1 MKKLVNFFLLLS
13 IPLITS
19 AKTITNYNVKAD
31 FNDYS
36 NVKIQKIIEKNDNE
50 ILEEVLQNN
59 VDNTKI
65 INSNIVSNMNYSLE
79 EKDSYTKI
87 LYREPSNKILLDYEM
102 NLTTSSKDNSYIYPL
117 VNEIDDNINNLNI
130 RVTLPKEYAIVEL
143 MIDEKKVPKDQIKIE
158 NNILS
163 SKITNLKSSSFVKL
177 KIVKKTNVKISF
189 LTKLSL
195 FFPIL
200 GTIISYLLWYFL
212 GKDHPYKIR
221 KTANIPKNTDFISS
235 AITYNNDL
243 NAQNIKLLLVELLNK
258 EYIYIK
264 STSKGLKLVKGNKYD
279 GKKYI
284 ISLFLRCL
292 FRIKDN
298 EETSGKI
305 KYKYVDEILVSDI
318 NYDNLVYE
326 INNRIEETKTKEQY
340 FEETSSVNKIYILL
354 IVVMSL
360 LLVCCNP
367 LITYNKILF
376 IPLGT
381 ILALITF
388 TILNII
394 VSKFDFEK
402 LKIVEFAAGYTIII
416 ALIYL
421 LGIKLI
427 NINRIYLNAY
437 VIGIFCSTLMLVLY
451 KYMPKRTKKGTKIIA
466 QLESLKLF
474 VDTST
479 KEEINSVI
487 EVNEEYIYEIIPYTY
502 LFNNENILKE
512 KMTTEKITGP
522 KWLKKKEKFTIDEI
536 YDLINS
542 ICKI

>member
-36 NVKIQKIIEKNDNE
+36 NVKIQKIIEKSDNE
-50 ILEEVLQNN
+50 ILEEVLQNKVN
-59 VDNTKI
+59 NTKI
-65 INSNIVSNMNYSLE
+65 INSNIVSNMNYNLE

-117 VNEIDDNINNLNI
+117 INEIDDDINNLNI
-130 RVTLPKEYAIVEL
+130 RVALPKEYAVIEL
-143 MIDEKKVPKDQIKIE
+143 IIDEKPVSKNQIKIE
-158 NNILS
+158 KNILS
-163 SKITNLKSSSFVKL
+163 SKITNLKSSSSVKL
-177 KIVKKTNVKISF
+177 KIVKKTNIKISL

-195 FFPIL
+195 FFPIV

-212 GKDHPYKIR
+212 GKDHPYKIK

-243 NAQNIKLLLVELLNK
+243 NAQDIKLLLVELLNK

-264 STSKGLKLVKGNKYD
+264 STSKGLKFVKGNKYD

-298 EETSGKI
+298 EEINGKI
-305 KYKYVDEILVSDI
+305 KYKYVDEILISDI

-326 INNRIEETKTKEQY
+326 INNRVEETKTKEQY
-340 FEETSSVNKIYILL
+340 FEETSSINKIYILL

-474 VDTST
+474 IDTST

>member
-36 NVKIQKIIEKNDNE
+36 NIKIQKIIEKNDNE

-143 MIDEKKVPKDQIKIE
+143 IIDEKPVSKNQIKIE
-158 NNILS
+158 NNVLS
-163 SKITNLKSSSFVKL
+163 SKITNLKSSSSVKL
-177 KIVKKTNVKISF
+177 KIVKKTNIKISL

-195 FFPIL
+195 FFPIV

-212 GKDHPYKIR
+212 GKDHPYKIK

-243 NAQNIKLLLVELLNK
+243 NAQDIKLLLVELLNK

-264 STSKGLKLVKGNKYD
+264 STSKGLKFVKGNKYD

-298 EETSGKI
+298 EEINGKI
-305 KYKYVDEILVSDI
+305 KYKYVDEILISDI

-326 INNRIEETKTKEQY
+326 INNRVEETKTKEQY
-340 FEETSSVNKIYILL
+340 FEETSSINKIYILL

-474 VDTST
+474 IDTST

>member
-143 MIDEKKVPKDQIKIE
+143 MIDEKNVPKDQIKIE

-326 INNRIEETKTKEQY
+326 INNRVEETKTKEQY

-474 VDTST
+474 IDTST
-479 KEEINSVI
+479 KEEINSVV

>member
-19 AKTITNYNVKAD
+19 AKTITNYNVKVD

-36 NVKIQKIIEKNDNE
+36 NVKIQKIIEKSDNE
-50 ILEEVLQNN
+50 ILEEILQNN
-59 VDNTKI
+59 VDNSKI

-117 VNEIDDNINNLNI
+117 INEIDDDINNLNI
-130 RVTLPKEYAIVEL
+130 RVALPKEYAVIEL
-143 MIDEKKVPKDQIKIE
+143 IIDEKPVSKNQIKIE
-158 NNILS
+158 NNVLS
-163 SKITNLKSSSFVKL
+163 SKITNLKSSSSVKL
-177 KIVKKTNVKISF
+177 KIVKKTNIKISL

-195 FFPIL
+195 FFPIV

-212 GKDHPYKIR
+212 GKDHPYKIK

-243 NAQNIKLLLVELLNK
+243 NAQDIKLLLVELLNK

-264 STSKGLKLVKGNKYD
+264 STSKGLKFVKGNKYD

-298 EETSGKI
+298 EEINGKI
-305 KYKYVDEILVSDI
+305 KYKYVDEILISDI

-326 INNRIEETKTKEQY
+326 INNRVEETKTKEQY

-474 VDTST
+474 IDTST

>member
-19 AKTITNYNVKAD
+19 AKTITNYNVKVD

-36 NVKIQKIIEKNDNE
+36 NVKIQKIIEKSDNE
-50 ILEEVLQNN
+50 ILEEILQNN
-59 VDNTKI
+59 VDNSKI

-117 VNEIDDNINNLNI
+117 INEIDEDINNLNI

-143 MIDEKKVPKDQIKIE
+143 IIDEKPVPKDQIKIE
-158 NNILS
+158 NNVLS
-163 SKITNLKSSSFVKL
+163 SKITNLRPSSSVKL
-177 KIVKKTNVKISF
+177 KIVKKTNIKISL

-195 FFPIL
+195 FFPIV

-212 GKDHPYKIR
+212 GKDYPYKIK

-243 NAQNIKLLLVELLNK
+243 NAQDIKLLLVELLNK

-264 STSKGLKLVKGNKYD
+264 STSKGLKFVKGNKYD

-298 EETSGKI
+298 EEINGKI
-305 KYKYVDEILVSDI
+305 KYKYVDEILISDI

-326 INNRIEETKTKEQY
+326 INNRVEETKTKEQY

-474 VDTST
+474 IDTST

>member
-19 AKTITNYNVKAD
+19 AKTITNYNVKVD

-36 NVKIQKIIEKNDNE
+36 NVKIQKIIEKSDNE
-50 ILEEVLQNN
+50 ILEEILQNN
-59 VDNTKI
+59 VDNSKI

-102 NLTTSSKDNSYIYPL
+102 NLTSSSKDNSYIYPL
-117 VNEIDDNINNLNI
+117 INEIDEDINNLNI

-143 MIDEKKVPKDQIKIE
+143 IIDEKPVPKDQIKIE
-158 NNILS
+158 NNVLS
-163 SKITNLKSSSFVKL
+163 SKITNLRPSSSVKL
-177 KIVKKTNVKISF
+177 KIVKKTNIKISL

-195 FFPIL
+195 FFPIV

-212 GKDHPYKIR
+212 GKDYPYKIK

-243 NAQNIKLLLVELLNK
+243 NAQDIKLLLVELLNK

-264 STSKGLKLVKGNKYD
+264 STSKGLKFVKGNKYD

-298 EETSGKI
+298 EEINGKI
-305 KYKYVDEILVSDI
+305 KYKYVDEILISDI

-326 INNRIEETKTKEQY
+326 INNRVEETKTKEQY

-474 VDTST
+474 IDTST

>member
-36 NVKIQKIIEKNDNE
+36 NVKIQKIIEKSDNE
-50 ILEEVLQNN
+50 ILEEVLQNKVN
-59 VDNTKI
+59 NTKI
-65 INSNIVSNMNYSLE
+65 INSNIVSNMNYNLE

-117 VNEIDDNINNLNI
+117 INEIDDDINNLNI
-130 RVTLPKEYAIVEL
+130 RVALPKEYAVIEL
-143 MIDEKKVPKDQIKIE
+143 IIDEKPVSKNQIKIE

-163 SKITNLKSSSFVKL
+163 SKITNLKSSSSVKL
-177 KIVKKTNVKISF
+177 KIVKKTNIKISL

-195 FFPIL
+195 FFPIV

-212 GKDHPYKIR
+212 GKDHPYKIK

-243 NAQNIKLLLVELLNK
+243 NAQDIKLLLVELLNK

-264 STSKGLKLVKGNKYD
+264 STSKGLKFVKGNKYD

-298 EETSGKI
+298 EEINGKI
-305 KYKYVDEILVSDI
+305 KYKYVDEILISDI

-326 INNRIEETKTKEQY
+326 INNRVEETKTKEQY
-340 FEETSSVNKIYILL
+340 FEETSSVNKVYILL

-474 VDTST
+474 IDTST

>member
-36 NVKIQKIIEKNDNE
+36 NVKIQKIIEKSDNE
-50 ILEEVLQNN
+50 ILEEILQNN
-59 VDNTKI
+59 VDNSKI

-102 NLTTSSKDNSYIYPL
+102 NLTSSSKDNSYIYPL
-117 VNEIDDNINNLNI
+117 INEIDEDINNLNI

-143 MIDEKKVPKDQIKIE
+143 IIDEKPVPKDQIKIE
-158 NNILS
+158 NNVLS
-163 SKITNLKSSSFVKL
+163 SKITNLRPSSSVKL
-177 KIVKKTNVKISF
+177 KIVKKTNIKISL

-195 FFPIL
+195 FFPIV

-212 GKDHPYKIR
+212 GKDYPYKIK

-243 NAQNIKLLLVELLNK
+243 NAQDIKLLLVELLNK

-264 STSKGLKLVKGNKYD
+264 STSKGLKFVKGNKYD

-298 EETSGKI
+298 EEINGKI
-305 KYKYVDEILVSDI
+305 KYKYVDEILISDI

-326 INNRIEETKTKEQY
+326 INNRVEETKTKEQY

-474 VDTST
+474 IDTST

-487 EVNEEYIYEIIPYTY
+487 EVNEEYIYEIIQYTY

-512 KMTTEKITGP
+512 KMSTEKITGP

>member
-36 NVKIQKIIEKNDNE
+36 NVKIQKIIEKSDNE
-50 ILEEVLQNN
+50 ILEEVLQNKVN
-59 VDNTKI
+59 NTKI
-65 INSNIVSNMNYSLE
+65 INSNIVSNMNYNLE

-117 VNEIDDNINNLNI
+117 INEIDDDINNLNI
-130 RVTLPKEYAIVEL
+130 RVALPKEYAVIEL
-143 MIDEKKVPKDQIKIE
+143 IIDEKPVSKNQIKIE

-163 SKITNLKSSSFVKL
+163 SKITNLKSSSSVKL
-177 KIVKKTNVKISF
+177 KIVKKTNIKISL

-195 FFPIL
+195 FFPIV

-212 GKDHPYKIR
+212 GKDHPYKIK

-243 NAQNIKLLLVELLNK
+243 NAQDIKLLLVELLNK

-264 STSKGLKLVKGNKYD
+264 STSKGLKFVKGNKYD

-298 EETSGKI
+298 EEINGKI
-305 KYKYVDEILVSDI
+305 KYKYVDEILISDI

-326 INNRIEETKTKEQY
+326 INNRVEETKTKEQY
-340 FEETSSVNKIYILL
+340 FEETSSVNKVYILL

-402 LKIVEFAAGYTIII
+402 LKIVEFTAGYTIII

-474 VDTST
+474 IDTST

>member
-19 AKTITNYNVKAD
+19 AKTITNYNVKVD
-31 FNDYS
+31 FNDYN
-36 NVKIQKIIEKNDNE
+36 NVKIQKIIEKSDNE

-117 VNEIDDNINNLNI
+117 INEIDDDINNLNI
-130 RVTLPKEYAIVEL
+130 RVALSKEYAVIEL
-143 MIDEKKVPKDQIKIE
+143 IIDEKPVSKDQIKIE
-158 NNILS
+158 NNVLS
-163 SKITNLKSSSFVKL
+163 SKITNLKSSSSVKL
-177 KIVKKTNVKISF
+177 KIVKKTNIKISL

-195 FFPIL
+195 FFPIV

-212 GKDHPYKIR
+212 GKDHPYKIK

-243 NAQNIKLLLVELLNK
+243 NAQDIKLLLVELLNK

-264 STSKGLKLVKGNKYD
+264 STSKGLKFVKGNKYD

-298 EETSGKI
+298 EEINGKI
-305 KYKYVDEILVSDI
+305 KYKYVDEILISDI

-326 INNRIEETKTKEQY
+326 INNRVEETKTKEQY

-474 VDTST
+474 IDTST

>member
-1 MKKLVNFFLLLS
+1 
-13 IPLITS
+13 
-19 AKTITNYNVKAD
+19 
-31 FNDYS
+31 
-36 NVKIQKIIEKNDNE
+36 
-50 ILEEVLQNN
+50 
-59 VDNTKI
+59 
-65 INSNIVSNMNYSLE
+65 
-79 EKDSYTKI
+79 
-87 LYREPSNKILLDYEM
+87 
-102 NLTTSSKDNSYIYPL
+102 
-117 VNEIDDNINNLNI
+117 
-130 RVTLPKEYAIVEL
+130 
-143 MIDEKKVPKDQIKIE
+143 MIDEKNVPKDQIKIE

-235 AITYNNDL
+235 AITYNNNLTPQD
-243 NAQNIKLLLVELLNK
+243 IKLLLVELLNK

-264 STSKGLKLVKGNKYD
+264 TTSKGLKLVKGNKYD

-474 VDTST
+474 IDTST

>member
-36 NVKIQKIIEKNDNE
+36 NVKIQKIIEKSDNE
-50 ILEEVLQNN
+50 ILEEVLQNK

-65 INSNIVSNMNYSLE
+65 INSNIVSNMNYNLE

-117 VNEIDDNINNLNI
+117 INEIDDDINNLNI
-130 RVTLPKEYAIVEL
+130 RVALPKEYAVIEL
-143 MIDEKKVPKDQIKIE
+143 IIDEKPVSKNQIKIE

-163 SKITNLKSSSFVKL
+163 SKITNLKSSSSVKL
-177 KIVKKTNVKISF
+177 KIVKKTNIKISL

-195 FFPIL
+195 FFPIV

-212 GKDHPYKIR
+212 GKDHPYKIK

-243 NAQNIKLLLVELLNK
+243 NAQDIKLLLVELLNK

-264 STSKGLKLVKGNKYD
+264 STSKGLKFVKGNKYD

-298 EETSGKI
+298 EEINGKI
-305 KYKYVDEILVSDI
+305 KYKYVDEILISDI

-326 INNRIEETKTKEQY
+326 INNRVEETKTKEQY
-340 FEETSSVNKIYILL
+340 FEETSSVNKVYILL

-474 VDTST
+474 IDTST

>member
-36 NVKIQKIIEKNDNE
+36 NVKIQKIIEKSDNE
-50 ILEEVLQNN
+50 ILEEILQNN
-59 VDNTKI
+59 VDNSKI

-102 NLTTSSKDNSYIYPL
+102 NLTSSSKDNSYIYPL
-117 VNEIDDNINNLNI
+117 INEIDEDINNLNI

-143 MIDEKKVPKDQIKIE
+143 IIDEKPVPKDQIKIE
-158 NNILS
+158 NNVLS
-163 SKITNLKSSSFVKL
+163 SKITNLRPSSSVKL
-177 KIVKKTNVKISF
+177 KIVKKTNIKISL

-195 FFPIL
+195 FFPIV

-212 GKDHPYKIR
+212 GKDYPYKIK

-243 NAQNIKLLLVELLNK
+243 NAQDIKLLLVELLNK

-264 STSKGLKLVKGNKYD
+264 STSKGLKFVKGNKYD

-298 EETSGKI
+298 EEINGKI
-305 KYKYVDEILVSDI
+305 KYKYVDEILISDI

-326 INNRIEETKTKEQY
+326 INNRVEETKTKEQY

-474 VDTST
+474 IDTST

>member
-19 AKTITNYNVKAD
+19 AKTITNYNVKVD

-36 NVKIQKIIEKNDNE
+36 NVKIQKIIEKSDNE
-50 ILEEVLQNN
+50 ILEEILQNN
-59 VDNTKI
+59 VDNSKI

-102 NLTTSSKDNSYIYPL
+102 NLTSSSKDNSYIYPL
-117 VNEIDDNINNLNI
+117 INEIDDDINNLNI

-143 MIDEKKVPKDQIKIE
+143 IIDEKPVSKNQIKIE
-158 NNILS
+158 NNVLS
-163 SKITNLKSSSFVKL
+163 SKITNLKSSSSVKL
-177 KIVKKTNVKISF
+177 KIVKKTNIKISL

-195 FFPIL
+195 FFPIV

-212 GKDHPYKIR
+212 GKDHPYKIK

-243 NAQNIKLLLVELLNK
+243 NAQDIKLLLVELLNK

-264 STSKGLKLVKGNKYD
+264 STSKGLKFVKGNKYD

-298 EETSGKI
+298 EEINGKI
-305 KYKYVDEILVSDI
+305 KYKYVDEILISDI

-326 INNRIEETKTKEQY
+326 INNRVEETKTKEQY

-474 VDTST
+474 IDTST